1 MSTSETQS
9 DSTND
14 LQVAIVHKI
23 GTTWHC
29 LFAILDEN
37 APPAIQETIV
47 AKSDNA
53 LTELLATKTF
63 AKLYAVLQGSDTVC
77 RTTTLPDVEDD
88 QIIEAL
94 RLQAEAKLLG
104 GTPAHRR
111 ALAPLDSAIGETNR
125 VGLIV
130 TWPESSSLTYPKC
143 LDEASFVPDAVALAA
158 LLDGLRPTE
167 PLIFADPQHGTV
179 TIALSHA
186 NGAALR
192 ATREIASSRDS
203 FTEGILRTAKETATI
218 HNHSAS
224 FTASMNTQLQIALAE
239 SNESQNIL
247 LLPDIIIEDAK
258 KRIHYDAVID
268 KAWWNTWGISV
279 GALLA
284 ATGTL
289 QSLTTMQQ
297 RAIEVRPSSLEKLTV
312 RLENRS
318 FATRLLVAAILA
330 LAFGPALLAGVRLA
344 VLTVM
349 NPNIQTQYDESVL
362 ERKQHVVY
370 KELAKSAWPMTK
382 LIADI
387 TNNVPI
393 GIDIN
398 SLQIDVGEPI
408 SIRGRAI
415 NADGKSAA
423 ELIAL
428 LQEKLQRTGVYK
440 DIEFSYNPAGT
451 YGDREFDLWATVSDS
466 LKRPKYMPE
475 KDFGRWSLAM
485 RQAGI
490 SMDDMEPM
498 VEVEE
503 NTGSPTA
510 QNTSPL
516 SEANTDNIPENTE
529 TPAFTGDHTD
539 RERTDR
545 SRPSGRESG
554 AKSHSD
560 ARDPGSA
567 RARVPDP
574 LSPEHIKTM
583 SRDET
588 NIALKDV
595 TEGLKRIGRTDPDTK
610 KRLRTEMRLLLDRLK
625 EVPE

>member
-1 MSTSETQS
+1 MSTTETQS
-9 DSTND
+9 ETTND
-14 LQVAIVHKI
+14 LHIAIVHQI

-29 LFAILDEN
+29 LFAILDESGT
-37 APPAIQETIV
+37 PSIQETIAV
-47 AKSDNA
+47 EDDAALNELVAAKSPAN
-53 LTELLATKTF
+53 
-63 AKLYAVLQGSDTVC
+63 LYAVLQGSDTVC

-111 ALAPLDSAIGETNR
+111 ALAPLDGAVGETNR

-130 TWPESSSLTYPKC
+130 TWPESSSLQYPKC
-143 LDEASFVPDAVALAA
+143 LENARFIPDAVALAA

-167 PLIFADPQHGTV
+167 PLIYADPQHGTV

-192 ATREIASSRDS
+192 ATREIATSRDS
-203 FTEGILRTAKETATI
+203 FTQGILRTANETAVI
-218 HNHSAS
+218 HNHSDS
-224 FTASMNTQLQIALAE
+224 FTQSMNTHLQHALAE
-239 SNESQNIL
+239 TLELQNIL
-247 LLPDIIIEDAK
+247 LLPDVIIDGAK
-258 KRIHYDAVID
+258 KRFQHIANID
-268 KAWWNTWGISV
+268 NAWWNTWGISI

-284 ATGTL
+284 ATGSL
-289 QSLTTMQQ
+289 QALTTMQQ
-297 RAIEVRPSSLEKLTV
+297 HAVEVHPSPLEKIAL
-312 RLENRS
+312 RLENRT
-318 FATRLLVAAILA
+318 FATRLIVAAVLA
-330 LAFGPALLAGVRLA
+330 LALGPAILSGTRLA

-349 NPNIQTQYDESVL
+349 NPNIQTQYSEAVL

-382 LIADI
+382 LISDI

-393 GIDIN
+393 GVDIN

-428 LQEKLQRTGVYK
+428 LQENLQFTGIYK

-466 LKRPKYMPE
+466 LKRPTYKPE
-475 KDFGRWSLAM
+475 KDFGRWTLAM
-485 RQAGI
+485 RQAGM
-490 SMDDMEPM
+490 SMNDLEPK
-498 VEVEE
+498 VEVADETETSYSE
-503 NTGSPTA
+503 NA
-510 QNTSPL
+510 SPL
-516 SEANTDNIPENTE
+516 SEANADTIPENTD
-529 TPAFTGDHTD
+529 TPAFTGDHAD

-545 SRPSGRESG
+545 SRPIGRESG

-560 ARDPGSA
+560 ARDSGSA
-567 RARVPDP
+567 RTRVPDP
-574 LSPEHIKTM
+574 LSPELIKTM